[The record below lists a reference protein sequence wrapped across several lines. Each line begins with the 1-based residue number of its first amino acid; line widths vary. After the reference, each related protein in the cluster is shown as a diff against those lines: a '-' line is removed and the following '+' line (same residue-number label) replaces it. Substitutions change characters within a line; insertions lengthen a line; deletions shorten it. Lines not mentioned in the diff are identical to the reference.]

1 MGGNPLRFYPIRP
14 EFDPGYAWFW
24 TLPRQ
29 CHVADTSAMTWHAGP
44 IFLTHGGGYP
54 MTACH
59 VAVLTCQYVQVRGCS
74 MSVRGGRPGGG
85 YESPPMDSY
94 FQKNVD
100 DFKLQIEGI
109 TESILRR
116 LIPNPPVSLIDTE
129 ESDDVAKVIFDE
141 EQFLRQQSIVHVTPP
156 LLAYTPPPP
165 FLATMEPLDTLLM
178 GDEVINTTPA
188 RENDEFIKSS
198 VDDLVSIPRESEVT
212 LVY

>member
-24 TLPRQ
+24 TLSRQ
-29 CHVADTSAMTWHAGP
+29 CHVSNDV
-44 IFLTHGGGYP
+44 
-54 MTACH
+54 ACGSY
-59 VAVLTCQYVQVRGCS
+59 LSDIWRRLSNDSLPRGS
-74 MSVRGGRPGGG
+74 SDMSVCA
-85 YESPPMDSY
+85 
-94 FQKNVD
+94 
-100 DFKLQIEGI
+100 EGI

-129 ESDDVAKVIFDE
+129 ESDDVAEVIFEE
-141 EQFLRQQSIVHVTPP
+141 EQFLRQQSTVHVTPP

-198 VDDLVSIPRESEVT
+198 VDDLVSIPREFEVT